1 MVNIK
6 TSVILLFHNTCTTG
20 KTSLFLDNLSLIIKV
35 GD

>member
-6 TSVILLFHNTCTTG
+6 TSVILLFHNTTG